1 MLLKAKISPEKRA
14 QFLIS
19 LGSLA
24 GLAFVLSVF
33 LGRLEN
39 PDLDFITGFLAGL
52 SVVGNLVFI
61 YVGACYIR
69 EKRS

>member
-39 PDLDFITGFLAGL
+39 PNLDFITGFLAGL

>member
-1 MLLKAKISPEKRA
+1 MLLKAKISPEKRT

-19 LGSLA
+19 LGPLA

-39 PDLDFITGFLAGL
+39 PNLDFITGFLAGL